1 MIFNVRRMYFQII
14 NLDIKIVDLRYEFFI
29 SGIWGQIP
37 RSGFEEEARNP
48 DSTLEK
54 NLDPTLEKKRDYYNF
69 FYNFGLLNNMF
80 CIKCSI

>member
-54 NLDPTLEKKRDYYNF
+54 ESRNRPSKKNGVIITF
-69 FYNFGLLNNMF
+69 FL
-80 CIKCSI
+80 